1 MRKLKIND
9 IEKELELAAAA
20 SKTATYTLKL
30 YVTGTTPNSLLAITN
45 LKKICEEYLKG
56 RFDLQVIDIY
66 QQPALARGEQILAA
80 PTLIKQLPLPIR
92 RIIGNLSDTDKVLFG
107 LDLHEKNEHLP
118 SGKKARS
125 HREHASVCV
134 D

>member
-9 IEKELELAAAA
+9 LEKELELAAAA

-45 LKKICEEYLKG
+45 LKKICEEYLKD

-66 QQPALARGEQILAA
+66 QQPALARGEQIFAA
-80 PTLIKQLPLPIR
+80 PTLIKHLPLPIR
-92 RIIGNLSDTDKVLFG
+92 RIIGNLSDTQKVLFG
-107 LDLHEKNEHLP
+107 LDLHEK
-118 SGKKARS
+118 K
-125 HREHASVCV
+125 
-134 D
+134 

>member
-30 YVTGTTPNSLLAITN
+30 YVTGTTPNSLSAITN

-66 QQPALARGEQILAA
+66 QQPALARGEQIFA
-80 PTLIKQLPLPIR
+80 LPIR
-92 RIIGNLSDTDKVLFG
+92 RIIGNLSDTHKVLFG
-107 LDLHEKNEHLP
+107 LDLHEK
-118 SGKKARS
+118 K
-125 HREHASVCV
+125 
-134 D
+134 